1 MDVRGSFRDY
11 PQKIPYLAIRD
22 RTLVILA
29 RLVITATP
37 HSFRS

>member
-1 MDVRGSFRDY
+1 MDVRGSFRD
-11 PQKIPYLAIRD
+11 LAIRD